1 MWLTMGITFL
11 LAALSGMG
19 VGGGGL
25 FVIYLSL
32 FTDTPQLVAQGMNLL
47 FFLFSSG
54 ASVTVHLRKRRI
66 CYSAVGVMALFG
78 IVGALLGAYASAHLS
93 GRLLRQIF
101 GGMLVVSGILALRQ
115 KSGEERKKEE
125 RGTQATDSHPPR

>member
-54 ASVTVHLRKRRI
+54 ASVTVHLKHRKI
-66 CYSAVGVMALFG
+66 CYPVVGVMIVFG
-78 IVGALLGAYASAHLS
+78 IVGALVGALASARLPAH
-93 GRLLRQIF
+93 LLRQIF

-115 KSGEERKKEE
+115 KEPEEVKTLRQK
-125 RGTQATDSHPPR
+125 

>member
-54 ASVTVHLRKRRI
+54 ASVTVHLKHRKI
-66 CYSAVGVMALFG
+66 CYPVVGVMIVFG
-78 IVGALLGAYASAHLS
+78 IGGALVGALASARLPAH
-93 GRLLRQIF
+93 LLRQIF

-115 KSGEERKKEE
+115 KEPEEVKTLRQK
-125 RGTQATDSHPPR
+125 

>member
-54 ASVTVHLRKRRI
+54 ASVTVHLKHRKI
-66 CYSAVGVMALFG
+66 CYPVVGVMIVFG
-78 IVGALLGAYASAHLS
+78 IVGALVGALASARLPAH
-93 GRLLRQIF
+93 LLRQIF
-101 GGMLVVSGILALRQ
+101 GGRLVVSGILALRQ
-115 KSGEERKKEE
+115 REPEEEKNLRQK
-125 RGTQATDSHPPR
+125 

>member
-32 FTDTPQLVAQGMNLL
+32 FTDTPQLVAQGLNLL

-54 ASVTVHLRKRRI
+54 ASVTVHLKHRKI
-66 CYSAVGVMALFG
+66 CYPVVGVMIVFG
-78 IVGALLGAYASAHLS
+78 IVGALVGALASARLPAH
-93 GRLLRQIF
+93 LLRQIF

-115 KSGEERKKEE
+115 REPEEEKNLRQK
-125 RGTQATDSHPPR
+125 

>member
-54 ASVTVHLRKRRI
+54 ASVTVHLQKRKI
-66 CYSAVGVMALFG
+66 CYPVVGMMTLFG
-78 IVGALLGAYASAHLS
+78 MVGALLGAFASAHLPAH
-93 GRLLRQIF
+93 LLRQIF

-115 KSGEERKKEE
+115 KEPNDEKNVRQKSKGK
-125 RGTQATDSHPPR
+125 TFS

>member
-1 MWLTMGITFL
+1 MWITMGITFL

-54 ASVTVHLRKRRI
+54 ASVTVHLKHRKI
-66 CYSAVGVMALFG
+66 CYPVVGVMILFG
-78 IVGALLGAYASAHLS
+78 IVGALLGALLSASLPAH
-93 GRLLRQIF
+93 LLRQIF
-101 GGMLVVSGILALRQ
+101 GGMLVVSGILAL
-115 KSGEERKKEE
+115 
-125 RGTQATDSHPPR
+125 

>member
-1 MWLTMGITFL
+1 MWITMGITFL

-32 FTDTPQLVAQGMNLL
+32 LTDTPQLVAQGMNLL

-54 ASVTVHLRKRRI
+54 ASMAVHLRKRKI
-66 CYSAVGVMALFG
+66 CYPAVGVMILFG
-78 IVGALLGAYASAHLS
+78 IVGALLGTLASSHVPAH
-93 GRLLRQIF
+93 LLRQIF
-101 GGMLVVSGILALRQ
+101 GCMLVVSGILALRQ
-115 KSGEERKKEE
+115 KEPKEE
-125 RGTQATDSHPPR
+125 ITLRQNPQKR

>member
-54 ASVTVHLRKRRI
+54 ASVTVHLKHRKI
-66 CYSAVGVMALFG
+66 CYPVVGVMIVFG
-78 IVGALLGAYASAHLS
+78 IVGALVGALASARLPAH
-93 GRLLRQIF
+93 LLRQIF

-115 KSGEERKKEE
+115 REPEEEKNLRQK
-125 RGTQATDSHPPR
+125 